1 MYLNEVNGL
10 GPSIE
15 NPLLCVPVELY
26 EIGFN
31 NKCIVQSDR
40 IVDFVEINAN
50 SKRNPT
56 LNGGVNSN

>member
-15 NPLLCVPVELY
+15 NPLLCIPVELY

-31 NKCIVQSDR
+31 HKYAIRSDR
-40 IVDFVEINAN
+40 MIDFVETNADIK
-50 SKRNPT
+50 SDPT
-56 LNGGVNSN
+56 LNGGGNSD